1 MVYGNKRLAS
11 VLCASVVCVYVR
23 FKYVVL
29 WMTIGAYGE
38 LWCVSSIWVNRV
50 SCVVDLVSL
59 LGTWMTLCKWY
70 DERCVLIW

>member
-1 MVYGNKRLAS
+1 MVYGDRSFVS
-11 VLCASVVCVYVR
+11 VLCVSVVCVYVR

-50 SCVVDLVSL
+50 WCVVDLVSL
-59 LGTWMTLCKWY
+59 LGTWMIMNMWY
-70 DERCVLIW
+70 EECCVLIW